1 MIEEKKSV
9 QKVNFPLAEL
19 STLELWLLIRI
30 PWSLVLKVENVLTD
44 QNKKLLLLIRIPW
57 LLVLCVCVCVSLD
70 KILILAF
77 F

>member
-1 MIEEKKSV
+1 MIEEKKIV

-30 PWSLVLKVENVLTD
+30 PWSLVLKVQNVITD
-44 QNKKLLLLIRIPW
+44 QNKKLLFLIRIPW
-57 LLVLCVCVCVSLD
+57 LLVLCVCVSLD
-70 KILILAF
+70 KILILTF

>member
-30 PWSLVLKVENVLTD
+30 PWSLVLKVENVITD
-44 QNKKLLLLIRIPW
+44 IVLIARLIF
-57 LLVLCVCVCVSLD
+57 SLGHKQTIGLEFVD
-70 KILILAF
+70 NNHRK
-77 F
+77 